1 MQYVVRSTDVDRTLM
16 SAESQMSALFYP
28 TPEQQFNQTITWQPI
43 PVHTVP
49 TTDDFVSTCTQSK
62 YNRCEL
68 APRSDF
74 ANFGTLLVGKS
85 LQKANSN
92 SCLDGQTYD
101 GSSQISCL
109 LALANK

>member
-49 TTDDFVSTCTQSK
+49 TTDDFVSTCVHSQIQPVQTRTSF
-62 YNRCEL
+62 RL
-68 APRSDF
+68 
-74 ANFGTLLVGKS
+74 ANFGTLLVSKS

-92 SCLDGQTYD
+92 SCLDGQTYN